1 MPKERKKTKL
11 LQEQV
16 INISIIFLKYEIL
29 FFADEYQTFAEFY
42 NHFLSIVTSLEE
54 LVNKQGGGKKCS
66 LDDFKFLK
74 VLGKGSFGK
83 VMLAEKLD
91 TNEIYA
97 IKVLKKDVIIQDDD
111 VECTMTEKRILA
123 LSANHP
129 FLTSLHSC
137 FQTKDR

>member
-29 FFADEYQTFAEFY
+29 LYQTLAEFY

>member
-16 INISIIFLKYEIL
+16 IDISIIFLKYEIL
-29 FFADEYQTFAEFY
+29 FKYQTFAEFY

>member
-1 MPKERKKTKL
+1 MILGLDVK
-11 LQEQV
+11 Q
-16 INISIIFLKYEIL
+16 NIDMI
-29 FFADEYQTFAEFY
+29 A
-42 NHFLSIVTSLEE
+42 VTSLQE
-54 LVNKQGGGKKCS
+54 LVETMSGGKKCS

-83 VMLAEKLD
+83 VMLAEKTD

-97 IKVLKKDVIIQDDD
+97 IKVLKKDVIVQDDD

-137 FQTKDR
+137 FQTKDRLRKYLN